1 LNILGTIHE
10 YASDNLKLDLWPEFF
25 LECVRIYVA
34 WVCLGLY
41 DEGSMQS
48 SLRGRPTTMK
58 PHTMLMTLNNVED
71 TMQNSCGVRDD
82 FVYHK
87 DVKCTCI
94 IKIFVFE
101 KIVFNLQQCIIGSKE
116 SIDQMRIYVELLFNC

>member
-34 WVCLGLY
+34 WFCLGLY

-58 PHTMLMTLNNVED
+58 PHTMLMTLNNVE
-71 TMQNSCGVRDD
+71 DD